1 MVSQVAY
8 TVNNQLVNAEGQP
21 VKRTKL
27 GHERDAEVVFVPMTP
42 HYATSL
48 AQNAGPSV
56 PDPSPGEV
64 AQRAMAAIAAREA
77 DLPADAPEHVRLAIT
92 IEESQRVRE
101 EMIEERRAQLEDDQ
115 EAAEDGDEAA
125 AARLQAA
132 ATTAQAAPATGPG
145 GGAQARSAAAKP
157 KP

>member
-1 MVSQVAY
+1 VVSQVAY
-8 TVNNQLVNAEGQP
+8 TVNGQLVNPEGQP
-21 VKRTKL
+21 VKRSKAGL
-27 GHERDAEVVFVPMTP
+27 ERDAEVVFVPMTP

-48 AQNAGPSV
+48 VHSAGPSV

-64 AQRAMAAIAAREA
+64 AERAMAAITKREA
-77 DLPADAPEHVRLAIT
+77 ELPADTPDHVRLAIT

-115 EAAEDGDEAA
+115 AAAEGGDEAA

-132 ATTAQAAPATGPG
+132 ATTEQGAPSTGPSG
-145 GGAQARSAAAKP
+145 GSRARSTAP